1 MCDVPWSSFKK
12 TNKLNLSFTYVGV
25 VPMLELTNQPTS
37 YLTNSAALEPA
48 GSSLYLQEPVT
59 GSDPE
64 PTVSTLHPPSQSP

>member
-1 MCDVPWSSFKK
+1 
-12 TNKLNLSFTYVGV
+12 
-25 VPMLELTNQPTS
+25 MLELTNQPTS

-64 PTVSTLHPPSQSP
+64 PTVSTLHPPGQSP